1 MGCVQYE
8 SKCAMGAWGLILWN
22 FFKGNLTFA
31 KGIIFPK
38 GKYCG
43 YRNTSQ
49 KSQEG
54 VSSTK
59 ATTYAQ

>member
-1 MGCVQYE
+1 MRHGGVGFDIVE
-8 SKCAMGAWGLILWN
+8 L
-22 FFKGNLTFA
+22 KGNLTFA